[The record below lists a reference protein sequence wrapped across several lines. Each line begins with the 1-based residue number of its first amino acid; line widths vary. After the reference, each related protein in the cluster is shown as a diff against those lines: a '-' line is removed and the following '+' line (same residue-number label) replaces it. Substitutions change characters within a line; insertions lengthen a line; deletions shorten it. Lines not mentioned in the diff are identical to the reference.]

1 MNKIA
6 VIGCFFAGM
15 PVSDGQGVKTKILTE
30 ELEQTLG
37 LESVLRIDTYGWR
50 KCPFRLFWNVFS
62 VVRKYNNVLFLTDEG
77 GIKIFPY
84 LLQLANLA
92 GKCKIHYYVVGGW
105 LGKYLDQSLFATSI
119 LKKLDAIYV
128 EIPAMARDLEERGFQ
143 NVVLVNKF
151 RRMVPAS
158 GANVRLS
165 WSAPYKLCYF
175 SRVMKEKGI
184 EDAIAATVQ
193 LNKRAGFEKYTLD
206 IFGTIQESYKEAFDK
221 LIQSTPS
228 CVAYKGV
235 VDFRKSTDVLKTYFA
250 MLFPTFYASEGYPNA
265 VVDAFA
271 AGLPVVAT
279 RWNYNEDI
287 IRDHEDGMLV
297 NVGDIGQI
305 VAAVEEMAETPS
317 LYRKMRI
324 QCLDRCLEYLPG
336 NAVAKVLAQ
345 LK

>member
-30 ELEQTLG
+30 ELELMLG
-37 LESVLRIDTYGWR
+37 LESVLRIDTYEWR
-50 KCPFRLFWNVFS
+50 KCPHRLFWNVYS
-62 VVRKYNNVLFLTDEG
+62 AVRKYNNVLFLTDEG

-84 LLQLANLA
+84 LLQLVNFV

-105 LGKYLDQSLFATSI
+105 LGKYLDRSSFAASI

-128 EIPAMARDLEERGFQ
+128 EIPAMARELEERGFQ

-151 RRMVPAS
+151 RRMVPVSSAS
-158 GANVRLS
+158 VQLS
-165 WSAPYKLCYF
+165 WCAPYKLCYF

-184 EDAIAATVQ
+184 EEAIEATVK
-193 LNKRAGFEKYTLD
+193 LNQRAGFEKYTLD
-206 IFGTIQESYKEAFDK
+206 IFGSIQESYTEEFSK
-221 LIQSTPS
+221 LIRNSPS
-228 CVAYKGV
+228 CVVYKGV
-235 VDFRKSTDVLKTYFA
+235 VDFQKSTDVLKTYFA

-265 VVDAFA
+265 IVDAFA

-287 IRDHEDGMLV
+287 IHDHEDGILIDV
-297 NVGDIGQI
+297 SDIEQLI
-305 VAAVEEMAETPS
+305 TAVEEMAETPS

-324 QCLDRCLEYLPG
+324 QCLDRCSEYLPE
-336 NAVAKVLAQ
+336 NAVAKLIAQ
-345 LK
+345 LR